1 MSNILIKRIQSNKCY
16 PTFQSFDKALEYIN
30 RDIHDFN
37 IHGEIVMVVDYD
49 SGVSKAYRIECTTK
63 VVEI

>member
-1 MSNILIKRIQSNKCY
+1 MYY

-30 RDIHDFN
+30 RNVHDFN
-37 IHGEIVMVVDYD
+37 IHGEIVMVIDYD
-49 SGVSKAYRIECTTK
+49 SGASKAYRVERTTK

>member
-1 MSNILIKRIQSNKCY
+1 MSRILIKRTTNMQY

-30 RDIHDFN
+30 RNIHDFN
-37 IHGEIVMVVDYD
+37 IHGEIVMVIDYD
-49 SGVSKAYRIECTTK
+49 SGASKAYRVERTTK